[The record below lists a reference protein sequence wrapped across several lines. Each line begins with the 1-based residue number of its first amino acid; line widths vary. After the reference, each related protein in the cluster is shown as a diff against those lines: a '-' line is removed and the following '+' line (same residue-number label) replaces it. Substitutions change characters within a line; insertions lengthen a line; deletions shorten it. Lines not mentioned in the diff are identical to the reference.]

1 VIDLSRALGGTS
13 PARPGPGP
21 LPVGLVRALELATR
35 RRVDAVMPGDHRA
48 QRSGTGLEL
57 ERVREYVPGDDVRRI
72 DWNVTAR
79 TGQPHVREFV
89 PERHLTTWLV
99 LDVSASM
106 HFGTATRRKRDVAHG
121 VALVLGLLATRRGNR
136 LGIVTFGGPAAVA
149 MPPGTGRRAFGALVD
164 TLRRDDAEEGGG
176 GPGLGRALAQVTA
189 SRTRAGIV
197 AIVSDFRGPRDWRAV
212 LQAVAAR
219 HEVVAVEISDPR
231 EMSLVD
237 VGTLTLVDPETGR
250 MLRVDSGDRRL
261 RATFEREA
269 ARERAALAA
278 GLRAFGVRHVVLTT
292 EGQWLPRLVWAMTTR
307 RRT

>member
-1 VIDLSRALGGTS
+1 MPEGLLRALDVSITRRMEGLLAGDFRSNLLGTGS
-13 PARPGPGP
+13 
-21 LPVGLVRALELATR
+21 ELAMIR
-35 RRVDAVMPGDHRA
+35 P
-48 QRSGTGLEL
+48 
-57 ERVREYVPGDDVRRI
+57 YVPGDDVRRI

-121 VALVLGLLATRRGNR
+121 AALVLGLLATRRGNR

-149 MPPGTGRRAFGALVD
+149 VPPGTGRRAFGALVD

-189 SRTRAGIV
+189 SRSRAGIV
-197 AIVSDFRGPRDWRAV
+197 AIVSDFRGSRDWRAA

-250 MLRVDSGDRRL
+250 TLRVDSGDRRL

-278 GLRAFGVRHVVLTT
+278 GLRALGVGHVVLTT
-292 EGQWLPRLVWAMTTR
+292 EGQWLPRLVWGMTAR
-307 RRT
+307 RRS